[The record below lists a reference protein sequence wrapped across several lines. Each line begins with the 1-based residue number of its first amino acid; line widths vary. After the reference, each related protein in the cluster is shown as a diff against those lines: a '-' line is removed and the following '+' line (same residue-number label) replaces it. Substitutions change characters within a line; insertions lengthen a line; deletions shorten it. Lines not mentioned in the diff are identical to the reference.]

1 VRRNGPGIHIRRA
14 TSADTLSIASVLYA
28 SFVEYE
34 ASYTYHAF
42 VATISTSER
51 IEQRMSEGPVWVA
64 LRDDAIVGTVSAV
77 PKNEGVYIRGMGIL
91 PIARGHGIGT
101 LLLEEVEWFASR
113 HNYERLFLSTT
124 PFLTRAI
131 RLYEQFGF
139 RRSDE
144 GPHDLLGTPLFTMV
158 KTLEPGG
165 S

>member
-1 VRRNGPGIHIRRA
+1 MRRNQPVIHIRRA
-14 TSADTLSIASVLYA
+14 TSENALSIASVLHA

-34 ASYTYHAF
+34 ASYTREAF
-42 VATISTSER
+42 VATTSTSEQ

-64 LRDDAIVGTVSAV
+64 LRDDAIVGTISAD
-77 PKNEGVYIRGMGIL
+77 PKIEGVYIRGMGIL
-91 PIARGHGIGT
+91 PTARGQGIGT
-101 LLLEEVEWFASR
+101 LLLEQVEEFACK

-144 GPHDLLGTPLFTMV
+144 GPHELWGTPLFTMV
-158 KTLEPGG
+158 KTLKPGG
-165 S
+165 A

>member
-1 VRRNGPGIHIRRA
+1 
-14 TSADTLSIASVLYA
+14 
-28 SFVEYE
+28 VEYE
-34 ASYTYHAF
+34 ASYTHEAF

-91 PIARGHGIGT
+91 PTARGQGIGT
-101 LLLEEVEWFASR
+101 PLLEEVEGFASK

-131 RLYEQFGF
+131 RLYEHFGF
-139 RRSDE
+139 QRSDE

-158 KTLEPGG
+158 KTLEPRG

>member
-1 VRRNGPGIHIRRA
+1 
-14 TSADTLSIASVLYA
+14 VLHA

-34 ASYTYHAF
+34 ASYTHEGF
-42 VATISTSER
+42 VATTSTSEQ
-51 IEQRMSEGPVWVA
+51 IEQRMSEGPVWVI
-64 LRDDAIVGTVSAV
+64 LQDDAIVGTISAV

-91 PIARGHGIGT
+91 PIAPGQGIGT
-101 LLLEEVEWFASR
+101 LLLEEVEGFASK

-131 RLYEQFGF
+131 RLYEHFGF

-158 KTLEPGG
+158 KTLKPGG